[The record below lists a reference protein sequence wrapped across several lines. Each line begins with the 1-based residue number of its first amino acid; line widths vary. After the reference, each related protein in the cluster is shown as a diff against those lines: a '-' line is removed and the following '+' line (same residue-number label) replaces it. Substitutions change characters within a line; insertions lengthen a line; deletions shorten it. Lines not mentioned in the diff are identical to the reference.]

1 MIFRIALLMLVSIA
15 KASTAPIDKQTYIIH
30 VDKAKV
36 ASSADTSK
44 EWYEA
49 VLDSVSELSAQDQ
62 EAKPTLLYVYKT
74 AISGFAA
81 KLSSRQLESL
91 KQVNG
96 FLSATPDEMLSL
108 HTTHSPQFLGLETG
122 KGLWE
127 STNMNSDVI
136 IGVLDSGIWPEHV
149 SFHDTGMSAVP
160 TRWKGTCES
169 GTNFASTNCNKKL
182 IGARYFFKGYVASG
196 GTINETEEYKSAR
209 DAEGHG
215 THTAST
221 AAGSLVEEA
230 NVFGFGK
237 GLAGGMRYS
246 SRIAAYKVCW
256 IGGCSTSDILAAM
269 DQAIADGVDV
279 MSISLGG
286 SDKPYYNDNMAIGSF
301 RAIRNGI
308 FVSCSAGNSG
318 PYTSSV
324 SNTAPWIMTVAA
336 SYLDRSFQTTL
347 KLGNGQTFKG
357 SSLYSGKAAT
367 RKLSIVYGKK
377 AGNDDDAYYCL
388 DDSLSTKLVKGKIVI
403 CERGMISRAEKG
415 EIVKAAGGAG
425 VIVLNDDNEGEDLL
439 AEAFTLP
446 GTSIG
451 AAGGNAIR
459 KYVSST
465 KTPSV
470 SISFDGTVYGNTAPA
485 MAAFSSRGPS
495 EVGPE
500 VIKPDVTAPGVNI
513 LAAWPPNISPTELKS
528 DKRSVLFNIVSGTS
542 MSCPHVSGIAALI
555 KSIHKDWSPAAIK
568 SALMTTAYVLDNTKK
583 MPISDVSNS
592 STAATPFIFG
602 SGHVDPERASD
613 PGLIYDIT
621 GEDYL
626 NHLCSLNYTSSE
638 IAIFSGG
645 TKFTCPKTKTPPG
658 DLNYPSFAVNFN
670 SKAKKNS
677 DTFTRSVTNVGVPV
691 GVYSVKV
698 EEPKDVSVTVEP
710 KALEFEKLGEKLTF
724 KVSFVGRRKRTA
736 GETSFGTLVWVYGK
750 YTVRS
755 PIAVTW
761 S

>member
-1 MIFRIALLMLVSIA
+1 MILRLALLMLITVA
-15 KASTAPIDKQTYIIH
+15 KTLTASVLDEQAYVIH
-30 VDKAKV
+30 MDKAKI
-36 ASSADTSK
+36 ASSAAK
-44 EWYEA
+44 EWHEA
-49 VLDSVSELSAQDQ
+49 VLDSISVFSAQEQ
-62 EAKPTLLYVYKT
+62 EPKPTLLYVYKT

-81 KLSSRQLESL
+81 RLSSKQVESL
-91 KQVNG
+91 KQING
-96 FLSATPDEMLSL
+96 FLSATPDELLQL
-108 HTTHSPQFLGLETG
+108 HTTHSPQFLGLEAG

-149 SFHDTGMSAVP
+149 SFHDTGFPAVP
-160 TRWKGTCES
+160 SRWKGACES
-169 GTNFASTNCNKKL
+169 GTNCNKKL
-182 IGARYFFKGYVASG
+182 IGARSFFKGYEAASG
-196 GTINETEEYKSAR
+196 KINETEEYKSAR
-209 DAEGHG
+209 DAQGHG

-230 NVFGFGK
+230 NVFGLGK

-256 IGGCSTSDILAAM
+256 ISGCASSDILAAM

-279 MSISLGG
+279 MSLSLGG
-286 SDKPYYNDNMAIGSF
+286 HDKPYYSDNIAIGSF
-301 RAIRNGI
+301 RAIQNGI

-318 PYTSSV
+318 PYSSSV

-336 SYLDRSFQTTL
+336 SYLDRSFQTTI

-357 SSLYSGKAAT
+357 SSLYPGKASK
-367 RKLSIVYGKK
+367 KLPMVYGKR
-377 AGNDDDAYYCL
+377 AGNEDAEYCL
-388 DDSLSTKLVKGKIVI
+388 DGTLSTKLVKGKIVI
-403 CERGMISRAEKG
+403 CKRGIISRAEKG
-415 EIVKAAGGAG
+415 ENVKAAGGAG
-425 VIVLNDDNEGEDLL
+425 VIVLNDDDQGEELFAD
-439 AEAFTLP
+439 AYILP
-446 GTSIG
+446 GTGVG
-451 AAGGNAIR
+451 AAAGNAIK

-465 KTPSV
+465 KTKPPSV
-470 SISFDGTVYGNTAPA
+470 SISFDGTVYGNTAPT

-513 LAAWPPNISPTELKS
+513 LAAWPPNISPTQKKS

-583 MPISDVSNS
+583 PIADVSNS
-592 STAATPFIFG
+592 SIAATPFTFG

-613 PGLIYDIT
+613 PGLVYDII

-638 IAIFSGG
+638 IALFSGG
-645 TKFTCPKTKTPPG
+645 TKFTCPKTTTPPPW
-658 DLNYPSFAVNFN
+658 DLNYPSFAVNYGKNN
-670 SKAKKNS
+670 SV
-677 DTFTRSVTNVGVPV
+677 TFKRSVTNVGVPES
-691 GVYSVKV
+691 VYAVKV
-698 EEPKDVSVTVEP
+698 EEPKDVSVMVEP
-710 KALEFEKLGEKLTF
+710 KTLKFEKLGEKLSF
-724 KVSFVGRRKRTA
+724 KVSFVGRRRRTA
-736 GETSFGTLVWVYGK
+736 GDSSFGSLVWVYEK
-750 YTVRS
+750 YTVTS